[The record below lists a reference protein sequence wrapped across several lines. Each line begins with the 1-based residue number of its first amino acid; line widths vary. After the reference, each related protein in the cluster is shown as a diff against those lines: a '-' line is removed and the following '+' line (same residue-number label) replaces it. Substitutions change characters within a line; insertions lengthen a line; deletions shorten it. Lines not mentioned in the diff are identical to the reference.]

1 MIIFFFVTI
10 SVTYAIYLLRSNFR
24 FISLLF
30 LTVFSISFLLPII
43 MDKPFN
49 YKLYLD
55 ASNYDY
61 TNKLY
66 LLALIVF
73 VVTNLII
80 QLANIKFEMNNL
92 LIIKTKNI
100 DNIYPIYVLATIV
113 VIMLTGLNIFTGGS
127 TATLENSSI
136 MKMLQGS
143 VLLGYLYLSYL
154 YLYNSNNTRNKV
166 KSLFLILIS
175 VIVVT
180 IFIFGRRILIYP
192 TIAILVLYIY
202 KKGKT
207 PNLLHLSAIALSTI
221 LIILPLM
228 MSIRTYGLK
237 DGFVNFKDILVGDYN
252 KYIDYLAVGTDV
264 NYSYSLATIIT
275 NYQVH
280 VNILTLFKPL
290 FIFIPRSI
298 WPNKPQP
305 LSEEIV
311 KKLNFPFDQGMS
323 IPPGFVGEAYIY
335 LGVFGIILASIIFAI
350 FCGLADQYSLSLRKA
365 ENGIYSINLI
375 LITILSIQLI
385 MGSIRGDTA
394 TNIQEAL
401 YLFIPLAL
409 LLWLSQIKLKFK

>member
-1 MIIFFFVTI
+1 MIIFLFVTI

-113 VIMLTGLNIFTGGS
+113 VIMLTGLNIVTGGS

-154 YLYNSNNTRNKV
+154 YL
-166 KSLFLILIS
+166 
-175 VIVVT
+175 
-180 IFIFGRRILIYP
+180 
-192 TIAILVLYIY
+192 
-202 KKGKT
+202 
-207 PNLLHLSAIALSTI
+207 
-221 LIILPLM
+221 
-228 MSIRTYGLK
+228 
-237 DGFVNFKDILVGDYN
+237 
-252 KYIDYLAVGTDV
+252 
-264 NYSYSLATIIT
+264 
-275 NYQVH
+275 
-280 VNILTLFKPL
+280 
-290 FIFIPRSI
+290 
-298 WPNKPQP
+298 
-305 LSEEIV
+305 
-311 KKLNFPFDQGMS
+311 
-323 IPPGFVGEAYIY
+323 
-335 LGVFGIILASIIFAI
+335 
-350 FCGLADQYSLSLRKA
+350 
-365 ENGIYSINLI
+365 
-375 LITILSIQLI
+375 
-385 MGSIRGDTA
+385 
-394 TNIQEAL
+394 
-401 YLFIPLAL
+401 
-409 LLWLSQIKLKFK
+409 